1 MSDTEKKQ
9 AATAEGAAEPVEKK
23 KPAAKKPAKTDAA
36 KTAAKVAVTA
46 AKVAE
51 AAAKVAEAAAMV
63 AETAKEDSGEKKPAK
78 KAAAKP
84 AAEKAEKPAAA
95 KKPAAEKAE
104 KPAAEKKPA
113 AAKKTVAEKAEKPA
127 AEKKPAAAKKPAA
140 EKVEK
145 PAAEKKPAA
154 AKKPAAE
161 KPAKAAAAAE
171 EVAATAD
178 APKAKAP
185 AKTAVKSAAE
195 QKSAPAKKYAQDSR
209 YRLYARYKEEIIPAL
224 VSERGYKNVNQAP
237 KLDKIVLNMRL
248 GDVKDNSKSV
258 QTAINELAQ
267 IAGQKPVPCKAKKSV
282 ANFKLR
288 EGMVI
293 GAKVT
298 LRGLMAYEF
307 LDKLISVA
315 LPRVRDFRGVS
326 GKAFDGRG
334 NYALGVK
341 EQIIFPEI
349 SYELVEKLRG
359 FDIAIITT
367 ANTDDEAKALLT
379 KMGMPFRN

>member
-1 MSDTEKKQ
+1 MSDKDIKQ
-9 AATAEGAAEPVEKK
+9 AATAGDAAEPAKEKTMT
-23 KPAAKKPAKTDAA
+23 AAKKPAKTDAA
-36 KTAAKVAVTA
+36 KTAVKVAETA
-46 AKVAE
+46 AKVAK
-51 AAAKVAEAAAMV
+51 AAAQVAEAAAMV
-63 AETAKEDSGEKKPAK
+63 AESAKDAPAAKKPAVKKTDAEKAPAAKKTDAEKAPAVKKPDAEKAPAAKKPAAKKQDAPAKEVAATTDVAEVKTAKPAAK
-78 KAAAKP
+78 KAAAKT
-84 AAEKAEKPAAA
+84 AEP
-95 KKPAAEKAE
+95 
-104 KPAAEKKPA
+104 
-113 AAKKTVAEKAEKPA
+113 V
-127 AEKKPAAAKKPAA
+127 
-140 EKVEK
+140 
-145 PAAEKKPAA
+145 
-154 AKKPAAE
+154 
-161 KPAKAAAAAE
+161 
-171 EVAATAD
+171 
-178 APKAKAP
+178 
-185 AKTAVKSAAE
+185 KTAA
-195 QKSAPAKKYAQDSR
+195 APAKKYSQNGR

-267 IAGQKPVPCKAKKSV
+267 ISGQKPIPCKAKKSV
-282 ANFKLR
+282 ANFKVR

-298 LRGLMAYEF
+298 LRGLRAYEF

-367 ANTDDEAKALLT
+367 AKTDDEAKALLT